1 MFTRSIPYAVAAS
14 LLVILKRIG
23 GFEEIKSFTGYRD
36 VSLVGGIILNILLV
50 LIFSEIYLTMDQLGD
65 GKHFGGLDQ
74 IDAIYFSFITG
85 STTGYGDTLPKTK
98 AAKIAVMS
106 HVTLQMF
113 VLVPMI
119 IESFKPGN

>member
-1 MFTRSIPYAVAAS
+1 MYTRAIPYAVAAF
-14 LLVILKRIG
+14 LTGVLNRIG
-23 GFEEIKSFTGYRD
+23 GFKEIREFTGYRD

-50 LIFSEIYLTMDQLGD
+50 LIFSEIYLTMDKLGD

-74 IDAIYFSFITG
+74 IDSIYFSFITG

-98 AAKIAVMS
+98 AAKMVVMT

>member
-1 MFTRSIPYAVAAS
+1 MYTRAIPYAVAAS
-14 LLVILKRIG
+14 LIKILHKIG
-23 GFEEIKSFTGYRD
+23 AFQEIVGFKGYFN
-36 VSLVGGIILNILLV
+36 VSLIGGIILNILLV
-50 LIFSEIYLTMDQLGD
+50 LIFSEIYLTMDKLGD

-74 IDAIYFSFITG
+74 IDSIYFSFITG

-98 AAKIAVMS
+98 AAKMVVMT